1 VQLEALQLRAGETRG
16 GANANANAVAVA
28 VARRVWRV
36 WRVRRGVKRTNVKR
50 TADDAMNEAGLETN
64 TKRFLRVSLERR
76 KSDAPAPLRA
86 SHL

>member
-50 TADDAMNEAGLETN
+50 TADDD
-64 TKRFLRVSLERR
+64 ER
-76 KSDAPAPLRA
+76 SG
-86 SHL
+86 S